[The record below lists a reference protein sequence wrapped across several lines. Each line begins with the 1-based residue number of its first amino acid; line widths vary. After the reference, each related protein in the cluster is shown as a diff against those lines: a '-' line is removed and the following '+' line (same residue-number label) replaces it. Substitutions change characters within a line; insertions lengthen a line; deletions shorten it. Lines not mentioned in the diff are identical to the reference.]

1 MTRKFIVIILTI
13 FIFSGFYSCDVS
25 TKPYLQ
31 HELKFTK
38 LYDHCAAR
46 SDKFEMNSNTN
57 GERYVFQQCLDPDFD
72 KSKLGVERKGDTVVV
87 QFNRS
92 NPAQALYEIILDIDS
107 YPRYSFLTIG
117 DNTFTI
123 IPAGN

>member
-1 MTRKFIVIILTI
+1 MTGKLIVIILTI
-13 FIFSGFYSCDVS
+13 FIFSAFNSCDVS

-38 LYDHCAAR
+38 LSDHCAAR

-72 KSKLGVERKGDTVVV
+72 KSTLGVERKGDTVVV